1 MIVQVNQKV
10 NKMLELE
17 IKNLK
22 DEVANLST
30 QLAELIIILSNDKVK
45 NVKPQAPLKVKNVKP
60 QAPLK
65 VEAAPVLEREN
76 KPVVEKV
83 EINRDDLHALC
94 TTLMRKDRGL
104 KDTIKETIGSFG
116 GATNLINVAE
126 NDINNLHAALSKLL

>member
-45 NVKPQAPLKVKNVKP
+45 NVKPQAPLKV
-60 QAPLK
+60 
-65 VEAAPVLEREN
+65 EAAPVLEREN

-83 EINRDDLHALC
+83 EINRDDLQALC

-126 NDINNLHAALSKLL
+126 NDINNLHAVLSKLL

>member
-1 MIVQVNQKV
+1 MAVADMQSTYSS
-10 NKMLELE
+10 LS
-17 IKNLK
+17 KNLK

-45 NVKPQAPLKVKNVKP
+45 NVKPQAPLKV
-60 QAPLK
+60 
-65 VEAAPVLEREN
+65 EAAPVLEREN

-83 EINRDDLHALC
+83 EINRDDLTALC

>member
-45 NVKPQAPLKVKNVKP
+45 NVKPQAPLKV
-60 QAPLK
+60 
-65 VEAAPVLEREN
+65 EAAPVLEREN

-83 EINRDDLHALC
+83 EINRDDLQALC

>member
-45 NVKPQAPLKVKNVKP
+45 NVKPQAPLKV
-60 QAPLK
+60 
-65 VEAAPVLEREN
+65 EAAPVLERRN

-83 EINRDDLHALC
+83 KINRDDLSAFC

>member
-45 NVKPQAPLKVKNVKP
+45 NVKPR
-60 QAPLK
+60 APLK

-83 EINRDDLHALC
+83 EINRDDLQALC

>member
-30 QLAELIIILSNDKVK
+30 QLAELIIILSND
-45 NVKPQAPLKVKNVKP
+45 KVKNVKP

>member
-1 MIVQVNQKV
+1 
-10 NKMLELE
+10 MLELE

-30 QLAELIIILSNDKVK
+30 QLAELIIILSND
-45 NVKPQAPLKVKNVKP
+45 KVKNVKP

>member
-10 NKMLELE
+10 HKMLELE

-45 NVKPQAPLKVKNVKP
+45 NVKPQAPLKV
-60 QAPLK
+60 
-65 VEAAPVLEREN
+65 EAAPVLEREN

-83 EINRDDLHALC
+83 EINRDDLQALC